1 MQLYQYQYSCTGS
14 GYLDMYLYICIHAR
28 GANLHAGALER
39 AREILYAFPLQ
50 AVEIGTEP
58 IKTIDICSG
67 QSDYVHEPI
76 SYV

>member
-1 MQLYQYQYSCTGS
+1 MR
-14 GYLDMYLYICIHAR
+14 AR
-28 GANLHAGALER
+28 GANLHAGARER
-39 AREILYAFPLQ
+39 SSEILESFLIQ

-67 QSDYVHEPI
+67 HSDYVHEPI